1 MQDRV
6 LYPAHRPVPLE
17 RASLPNLLIYIHIY
31 RPPSEAGRG
40 HRSPGSKASRRDF
53 YTKGSS
59 LKTDEGTVSVPK
71 DLR

>member
-31 RPPSEAGRG
+31 RPPSEEGRG

-53 YTKGSS
+53 YTKGI
-59 LKTDEGTVSVPK
+59 KTDEGTISVTK
-71 DLR
+71 GLR